1 MLKINRLETHDRYQ
15 HFMQDQSEGLAQGA
29 EACLKTH
36 PIAIAIQQ
44 RSPYV
49 YLFAHPRTADDGV
62 TKRMLWQPR
71 ISRPSPQTNSYL
83 FRAQSNTDLIEI
95 CWLLPPREMWKE
107 FEKGKGGDLL
117 DHLLPSYARLLNS
130 FTIFPGGRVGFLGGG
145 QTECYAPLTLSFVR
159 DQFSI
164 IGHFEDCAI
173 DVIPFLDTFFSLG
186 RVGVEVVE
194 HLRDGD
200 GFLLLRESLTD
211 QHFHGCAT
219 VTNFLLHQ
227 NLH

>member
-107 FEKGKGGDLL
+107 FEKGKVTASEIVLW
-117 DHLLPSYARLLNS
+117 S
-130 FTIFPGGRVGFLGGG
+130 I
-145 QTECYAPLTLSFVR
+145 
-159 DQFSI
+159 DQFKNNRNQL
-164 IGHFEDCAI
+164 GFPHPEDLS
-173 DVIPFLDTFFSLG
+173 DEKG
-186 RVGVEVVE
+186 RQIY
-194 HLRDGD
+194 
-200 GFLLLRESLTD
+200 REIKETYKYKMI
-211 QHFHGCAT
+211 
-219 VTNFLLHQ
+219 
-227 NLH
+227 